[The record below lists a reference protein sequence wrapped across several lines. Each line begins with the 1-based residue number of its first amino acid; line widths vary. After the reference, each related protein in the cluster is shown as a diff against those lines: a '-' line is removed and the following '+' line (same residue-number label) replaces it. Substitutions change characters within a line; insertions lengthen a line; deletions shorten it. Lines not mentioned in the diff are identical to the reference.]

1 MIVAVFS
8 EVQTNVHLTV
18 SEVMAVN
25 TCRVRACI
33 PRLNANILHTA
44 HTVTH
49 SYDILPLA
57 QARPMMLSIYT
68 SKGNVCHNL
77 LQAKLTAYHLTSSFS
92 LVPRPEEE
100 EVKGLVSHMRLI
112 FSTC

>member
-1 MIVAVFS
+1 MS
-8 EVQTNVHLTV
+8 SSRT
-18 SEVMAVN
+18 
-25 TCRVRACI
+25 
-33 PRLNANILHTA
+33 PRLNANILHTV

-57 QARPMMLSIYT
+57 QARPMMLCIYT

-92 LVPRPEEE
+92 LVPRPEEDRRRRKAWFRTFAHALNYLD
-100 EVKGLVSHMRLI
+100 VLICGRVPITPSKSHG
-112 FSTC
+112 